1 MADRNDGSI
10 APRRSLSGPI
20 LPPPPPE
27 MVEEARKAE
36 EAKAAAEREK
46 EEKKAAREAARAKKA
61 EQKAA
66 QTAQKS
72 AQKSAEKTARKP
84 AKKAAPKQSRTPTES
99 PSQPA
104 APPEQFSRPSEQ
116 RTGHEG
122 AQGAGPAA
130 PLGAPQG
137 STPGVVPERPEPTPA
152 PRQPAATGTPLGSSV
167 KKAAKPRRSR
177 RARLRLVQVDAW
189 SVMKTSFLLSIALG
203 IVLVVAVAII
213 WAVLGAA
220 GVWDSI
226 NSIVQ
231 QAIGG
236 EGEPFD
242 IEEYAGTSRVLG
254 FTMIV
259 AVIDVI
265 LITAISTLGAFLYNL
280 SAALLGGI
288 EVTLAEDN

>member
-1 MADRNDGSI
+1 MADGQGDGSI
-10 APRRSLSGPI
+10 APRRGLSGPLSGPPI

-27 MVEEARKAE
+27 LAEEEKEANRRAEAEKQAAWEKEQAQKAKEQAQRAQTENSQVRAREKAE
-36 EAKAAAEREK
+36 EKARARAER
-46 EEKKAAREAARAKKA
+46 
-61 EQKAA
+61 
-66 QTAQKS
+66 S
-72 AQKSAEKTARKP
+72 ARKT
-84 AKKAAPKQSRTPTES
+84 R
-99 PSQPA
+99 
-104 APPEQFSRPSEQ
+104 
-116 RTGHEG
+116 
-122 AQGAGPAA
+122 
-130 PLGAPQG
+130 
-137 STPGVVPERPEPTPA
+137 PA
-152 PRQPAATGTPLGSSV
+152 P
-167 KKAAKPRRSR
+167 AAKPAGAPAGRPKGGPRRTR
-177 RARLRLVQVDAW
+177 RAQLRLVQVDAW

-220 GVWDSI
+220 GVWESI

-236 EGEPFD
+236 EGDPFD
-242 IEEYAGTSRVLG
+242 IQEYAGTSRVLG

-288 EVTLAEDN
+288 EVTLAEDEK

>member
-1 MADRNDGSI
+1 MQA
-10 APRRSLSGPI
+10 
-20 LPPPPPE
+20 
-27 MVEEARKAE
+27 
-36 EAKAAAEREK
+36 
-46 EEKKAAREAARAKKA
+46 
-61 EQKAA
+61 
-66 QTAQKS
+66 
-72 AQKSAEKTARKP
+72 
-84 AKKAAPKQSRTPTES
+84 
-99 PSQPA
+99 
-104 APPEQFSRPSEQ
+104 
-116 RTGHEG
+116 
-122 AQGAGPAA
+122 
-130 PLGAPQG
+130 
-137 STPGVVPERPEPTPA
+137 RPEPAPPQSERPA
-152 PRQPAATGTPLGSSV
+152 PTGTPAE
-167 KKAAKPRRSR
+167 KPTKTTRKPRRTR

>member
-1 MADRNDGSI
+1 MADSGKDSPL
-10 APRRSLSGPI
+10 APRRSLDGPI

-27 MVEEARKAE
+27 LAEEAEQAKVQEAEARQAEADKEALRRAQKVSREERLAARDADKIRKAE
-36 EAKAAAEREK
+36 ERAQEKADLKAQKEQERARK
-46 EEKKAAREAARAKKA
+46 E

-66 QTAQKS
+66 
-72 AQKSAEKTARKP
+72 
-84 AKKAAPKQSRTPTES
+84 AKAPK
-99 PSQPA
+99 
-104 APPEQFSRPSEQ
+104 SRPPRPSSAPAPAS
-116 RTGHEG
+116 RGG
-122 AQGAGPAA
+122 KAGP
-130 PLGAPQG
+130 
-137 STPGVVPERPEPTPA
+137 
-152 PRQPAATGTPLGSSV
+152 
-167 KKAAKPRRSR
+167 RRTR
-177 RARLRLVQVDAW
+177 RAQLRLVQVDAW

-231 QAIGG
+231 QAVGSDTG
-236 EGEPFD
+236 TPFD
-242 IEEYAGTSRVLG
+242 IQDYAGTSRVLG

-265 LITAISTLGAFLYNL
+265 LITAIATLGAFLYNL
-280 SAALLGGI
+280 AAALLGGI